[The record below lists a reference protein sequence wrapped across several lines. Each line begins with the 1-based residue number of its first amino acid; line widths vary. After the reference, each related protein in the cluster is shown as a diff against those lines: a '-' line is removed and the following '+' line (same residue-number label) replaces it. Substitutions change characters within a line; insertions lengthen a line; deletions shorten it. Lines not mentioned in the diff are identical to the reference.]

1 MFLSLFAK
9 NPQKL
14 DAIEL
19 LGHAPGKTLLVT
31 AGMDGDEYAGIAAAH
46 EIARR
51 FSSRS
56 FSGKLVII
64 PIVNMPGFMNESSH
78 NPIDG
83 KFPKMLFPGNVNG
96 SSTEQLVAPLAPHAF
111 AADCW
116 LDLHG
121 GAITEGLN
129 PFLWLHRTGH
139 REMDSRID
147 QIVSANIAD
156 RILVESCQ
164 MGTKAAQLAKHG
176 CMYVVAESGSRGNRG
191 VVDVERHVRW
201 AEAIMSSLGMI
212 DESISRNIAAIVM
225 NHIRYVIAPHDGIW
239 TQAPLNPPINGGR
252 PIAKDDVIGVASSF
266 GLSRSRAITSPIS
279 GQRLWWKETMRM
291 KKGDVLCAIGY

>member
-9 NPQKL
+9 NRQKL
-14 DAIEL
+14 DVIEL
-19 LGHAPGKTLLVT
+19 LGDTPGKTLLIT

-46 EIARR
+46 NIARQ

-56 FSGKLVII
+56 FSGKLVIV

-83 KFPKMLFPGNVNG
+83 KLPKMLFPGNANG
-96 SSTEQLVAPLAPHAF
+96 SSTEQIVASLAPYAF

-116 LDLHG
+116 VDLHG

-139 REMDSRID
+139 RETDARID
-147 QIVSANIAD
+147 QIVSVNIAD
-156 RILVESCQ
+156 RIFIESCPI
-164 MGTKAAQLAKHG
+164 GTKAAQLAKRG
-176 CMYVVAESGSRGNRG
+176 CMYVVAESGSRGNRD
-191 VVDVERHVRW
+191 VVDIERHIQWV
-201 AEAIMSSLGMI
+201 EAIMSNLDMTNAPTQ
-212 DESISRNIAAIVM
+212 RNATPIVM
-225 NHIRYVIAPHDGIW
+225 RHIRYVIAPHDGIW
-239 TQAPLNPPINGGR
+239 DPSAFATDTIKKN
-252 PIAKDDVIGVASSF
+252 DVIGIARSTNDGKPKTITAPVA
-266 GLSRSRAITSPIS
+266 GY
-279 GQRLWWKETMRM
+279 RLWWKETMRI